1 MKVRIELSQNEIAL
15 LEQIK
20 ALVGA
25 ENVSASM
32 SKTEQEIQ
40 DELELTDPSFNRPTG
55 AFCAPAQGFHPG
67 RKFTPPAFTITSF
80 YTRGIFMVLL

>member
-1 MKVRIELSQNEIAL
+1 MKVRIELTSSEIAL

-40 DELELTDPSFNRPTG
+40 DELELTDPSFYL
-55 AFCAPAQGFHPG
+55 FCKENLQEFNPP
-67 RKFTPPAFTITSF
+67 TPPHITRLVQDCLAKIQK
-80 YTRGIFMVLL
+80 TR